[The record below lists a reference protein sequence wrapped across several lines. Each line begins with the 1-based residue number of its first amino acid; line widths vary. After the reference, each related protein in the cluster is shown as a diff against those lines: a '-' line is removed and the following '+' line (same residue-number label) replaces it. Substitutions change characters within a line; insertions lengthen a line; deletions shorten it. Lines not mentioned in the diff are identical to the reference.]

1 MRHSD
6 ASMKNRAGDR
16 QPAPRGQGGFGYL
29 WLLLAMALIAAGSG
43 TLLELQQTVA
53 RRDKEK
59 ELLWIGRQFVAALE
73 SYRSVQ
79 SYEAGSMQ
87 GSSNAAS
94 DPRYYPGSL
103 EELLKDPRFPGTKR
117 HLRRIFA
124 DPVMGKTEW
133 GLIRRS
139 ERIVGIHSLSSNK
152 PIKQDGFEPN
162 EVSFAGAEHYSN
174 WIFAAPQLAQSS
186 QPGAGIR
193 TIP

>member
-1 MRHSD
+1 MRHSEWRN
-6 ASMKNRAGDR
+6 KGDR
-16 QPAPRGQGGFGYL
+16 QASLRAQGGYSYL
-29 WLLLAMALIAAGSG
+29 WLLLVIALIAAGSSAV
-43 TLLELQQTVA
+43 LELQQTVA

-59 ELLWIGRQFVAALE
+59 ELLWIGRQFVVALE
-73 SYRSVQ
+73 SYRTAQ
-79 SYEAGSMQ
+79 SYEVGSIQ
-87 GSSNAAS
+87 AAASPGS
-94 DPRYYPGSL
+94 DPRHYPASL

-133 GLIRRS
+133 GLVRRS
-139 ERIVGIHSLSSNK
+139 GRIVGIHSLSSEK

-174 WIFAAPQLAQSS
+174 WVFAAPLLAQSS
-186 QPGAGIR
+186 HPGAGTR